1 MRLLLSALLFVGC
14 ASPLFAQKMEYPLA
28 LAAAEDG
35 TLFVA
40 DRTLPGLWK
49 IKDGKAELYFK
60 ASKMFRTPLNA
71 VRCLAIDEKG
81 RLLAGDSSTRE
92 VYRFD
97 ENGKPFPLTNGGI
110 GIPMALAVA
119 KNGDIFVA
127 DLELHRI
134 WKVPSLGGE
143 PEEFAVI
150 PAPRGMT
157 IDGQDRLWIV
167 SHGKNH
173 LLRLLPDKTV
183 ETVVEGQ
190 PFEFAHHIVLDE
202 HDVPYIIDGYAKT
215 LWKVVDGKPV
225 AVVNGDPL
233 KNPVGLAIHD
243 KTIYIADPHKKSI
256 FSVDSEGKIVPVYPA
271 TAQ

>member
-1 MRLLLSALLFVGC
+1 MRSLLAALLLVVCG
-14 ASPLFAQKMEYPLA
+14 SPVLAQKMEYPLA
-28 LAAAEDG
+28 LAATEDG
-35 TLFVA
+35 LLFVA
-40 DRTLPGLWK
+40 DRTLPGVWQV
-49 IKDGKAELYFK
+49 KDGKADLYFK
-60 ASKMFRTPLNA
+60 ADKMFRTPLNA

-110 GIPMALAVA
+110 GIPMAIAVA

-134 WKVPSLGGE
+134 WKVPSLGGD

-150 PAPRGMT
+150 PAPRGMA
-157 IDGQDRLWIV
+157 IDSQDRLWIV

-190 PFEFAHHIVLDE
+190 PFEFAHHIVLGE
-202 HDVPYIIDGYAKT
+202 NDVPYIIDGYAKT
-215 LWKVVDGKPV
+215 LWKVVDGQPV
-225 AVVNGDPL
+225 SVVKGEPL
-233 KNPVGLAIHD
+233 KNPVGLAIRD
-243 KTIYIADPHKKSI
+243 KTIYIADPHKKAI
-256 FSVDSEGKIVPVYPA
+256 YSVDAEGKLDPFYPA
-271 TAQ
+271 IAE